1 MQSGRED
8 EPLGSDDVTL
18 DPGSGPGVSAAR
30 GRDPS
35 LAPLAQRYDIL
46 GEAGRG
52 GMGVVYRA
60 RDRETGDL
68 LALKVIHPA
77 IARRPE
83 VIERF
88 KSELLLARK
97 ITHKNVCRTYELLRF
112 GDLVVISMEYVE
124 GESLAS
130 ILARFGGVPLRR
142 GLEWTAQVCS
152 ALSEAH
158 SQGVVHRDLKP
169 ENIMVTANGT
179 AKVMDFGI
187 ARSLEAGAD
196 QAKSIV
202 GTPGYMSPEQA
213 EGKPA
218 GVTSDIYSL
227 GLILYEMFT
236 GARAFAPATASEQ
249 LHRHVHQA
257 PLPPREVEPWLPPF
271 LDRAIRKCLA
281 KNPERRFQTIAD
293 LQAALGEQTAEETR
307 PAEQLELPPHFLRWQ
322 RSDWALL
329 ALALVG
335 LFVFLVLFAWTS
347 LASRSQVAFDRS
359 ILRRIAEE
367 HARRVGAPV
376 EGTPDITVS
385 PGPRPTGYGRYE
397 YLARQA
403 SSRTALEFTNNPV
416 LYWFW
421 WVSWPNGTE
430 VAVDNR
436 GNLVNLSRS
445 FPSETGPVL
454 PPDEARALAERALR
468 DFFGRQGG
476 LRLETAVLNDTWQ
489 ERAAAKF
496 TFLDTND
503 YRGLTRR
510 YTVRLVGREIA
521 DLSDVFFVP
530 MGYAAPPSLMWQAMP
545 SGVFWCFALIA
556 GFLQRRRVADARWKT
571 VLVGGGFVIGA
582 WWGSLVSSGG
592 PMGAI
597 LPGFIGLGAAISTY
611 FPLIALERNL
621 RRTAPAKLATL
632 ARLFH
637 KKTLSAPCGLAILR
651 GSFIGLAVLAADAIL
666 VWLGTTRLG
675 IRLDELEHLVLPAVA
690 FLGSA
695 WPSAHAL
702 VKSLF
707 DALEIGLMV
716 SLLAAF
722 LAHFLKRAWVVVG
735 ATALTAALL
744 LPGPLLSVAAVQPYH
759 WKLVLLFADCLLL
772 AWVFARFDLLTL
784 FAAGFAFAF
793 CWHNYWLLLVLQ
805 PAGAEGQWLA
815 FGLWAVALLAAAAL
829 AFWPA
834 LCAARRRITAILE

>member
-1 MQSGRED
+1 MQSRRED
-8 EPLGSDDVTL
+8 GSLGNDDVTL
-18 DPGSGPGVSAAR
+18 DSGSGPAASAVRA
-30 GRDPS
+30 RDPS

-60 RDRETGDL
+60 RNHETGDL
-68 LALKVIHPA
+68 VALKVIHPA

-158 SQGVVHRDLKP
+158 SQGIVHRDLKP

-236 GARAFAPATASEQ
+236 GARAFAPAAAGEQ
-249 LHRHVHQA
+249 LHRHIHEA

-271 LDRAIRKCLA
+271 LDRAIRKCLQ
-281 KNPERRFQTIAD
+281 KKPERRFQTIAD
-293 LQAALGEQTAEETR
+293 LQAALGEQTVEETR

-335 LFVFLVLFAWTS
+335 LFVFLVLFARTS

-367 HARRVGAPV
+367 HARRAGAPV
-376 EGTPDITVS
+376 EGTPEIIVMA
-385 PGPRPTGYGRYE
+385 YFLVYE
-397 YLARQA
+397 YLARQVG
-403 SSRTALEFTNNPV
+403 SRTALEFTNNPV
-416 LYWFW
+416 PYWFW
-421 WVSWPNGTE
+421 SVSWPNRTK

-445 FPSETGPVL
+445 FSSETGPAL

-489 ERAAAKF
+489 ERAAASF
-496 TFLDTND
+496 TFLDPSD

-521 DLSDVFFVP
+521 YLSDVFFVP
-530 MGYAAPPSLMWQAMP
+530 MGYAAAPNLFWQMVP
-545 SGVFWCFALIA
+545 IVVFWCFALIA
-556 GFLQRRRVADARWKT
+556 GFVQRRRVADARWKT
-571 VLVGGGFVIGA
+571 ILVGSIFVVGA
-582 WWGSLVSSGG
+582 WWGWLVALGGTVAVG
-592 PMGAI
+592 PMAVI
-597 LPGFIGLGAAISTY
+597 MPGLIGLASAVVTY
-611 FPLIALERNL
+611 FLLIALECNL

-637 KKTLSAPCGLAILR
+637 RETLSGPCGLAILR
-651 GSFIGLAVLAADAIL
+651 GSFIGLAILGTDAVL
-666 VWLGTTRLG
+666 VWPGTTGLG
-675 IRLDELEHLVLPAVA
+675 IRLDEMEHVGLPPKV

-702 VKSLF
+702 VKSWF
-707 DALEIGLMV
+707 DALQIGLMLPFLAA
-716 SLLAAF
+716 LLAR
-722 LAHFLKRAWVVVG
+722 FLKRAWVVVG

-744 LPGPLLSVAAVQPYH
+744 LPGPMLSVAAVQPYH
-759 WKLVLLFADCLLL
+759 WKLVLLSADCLLL
-772 AWVFARFDLLTL
+772 AWTFARFDLLTL
-784 FAAGFAFAF
+784 FAAVFAFAF
-793 CWHNYWLLLVLQ
+793 CWHNYWLLLILQ
-805 PAGAEGQWLA
+805 PVGAEGQWLA
-815 FGLWAVALLAAAAL
+815 FGLWSVALLAAAAL

>member
-1 MQSGRED
+1 MQSRRED
-8 EPLGSDDVTL
+8 DPLGSDEATL

-68 LALKVIHPA
+68 VALKVIHPA

-158 SQGVVHRDLKP
+158 SQGIVHRDLKP
-169 ENIMVTANGT
+169 ENIMITANGT

-236 GARAFAPATASEQ
+236 GARAFAPATAGDQ
-249 LHRHVHQA
+249 LHRHIHEA

-293 LQAALGEQTAEETR
+293 LQAALGEQTAEESR
-307 PAEQLELPPHFLRWQ
+307 PAEQLELPSHFLRWQ

-335 LFVFLVLFAWTS
+335 LFVFLALFARTS

-367 HARRVGAPV
+367 HARRAGAPV
-376 EGTPDITVS
+376 EGTPEIIVMQYFS
-385 PGPRPTGYGRYE
+385 RYE

-403 SSRTALEFTNNPV
+403 GSRTALEFTNNPV

-421 WVSWPNGTE
+421 LVSWPNRTK

-436 GNLVNLSRS
+436 GNLVSLSRS
-445 FPSETGPVL
+445 FSSETGALL
-454 PPDEARALAERALR
+454 PPDEARPLAERALR
-468 DFFGRQGG
+468 DFFGREGG
-476 LRLETAVLNDTWQ
+476 LRLESAILNDKWY
-489 ERAAAKF
+489 ERAAASF
-496 TFLDTND
+496 SFLDASD

-521 DLSDVFFVP
+521 YLSDVFSVP
-530 MGYAAPPSLMWQAMP
+530 MGYAAPPTALWQIMP
-545 SGVFWCFALIA
+545 SGVFWFCAFTA

-571 VLVGGGFVIGA
+571 VLVGGGVVVGA
-582 WWGSLVSSGG
+582 WWGWLVSSGG

-597 LPGFIGLGAAISTY
+597 LPFFIGLAAAVYTY
-611 FPLIALERNL
+611 FLLIALECNL
-621 RRTAPAKLATL
+621 RRAVPAKLATL

-637 KKTLSAPCGLAILR
+637 REALSGPCGLAILR
-651 GSFIGLAVLAADAIL
+651 GSFIGLAILGTDAML
-666 VWLGTTRLG
+666 VWLGAARLG
-675 IRLDELEHLVLPAVA
+675 MRLDEMEHITVPSVV

-695 WPSAHAL
+695 WPSAHASI
-702 VKSLF
+702 KSLS
-707 DALEIGLMV
+707 DGLEIGAMLPF
-716 SLLAAF
+716 LAAF
-722 LAHFLKRAWVVVG
+722 LARFLKRAWVVVG

-744 LPGPLLSVAAVQPYH
+744 LPGPLLSLAAVQPYH

-772 AWVFARFDLLTL
+772 AWTFARFDMLTL
-784 FAAGFAFAF
+784 CAAVFAFAF
-793 CWHNYWLLLVLQ
+793 CWHNYLLLLILQ

-815 FGLWAVALLAAAAL
+815 FALWPVALLATAAL

-834 LCAARRRITAILE
+834 LCAARRRITAAFE